1 MASAPPTVR
10 CLAELFP
17 HEFRILKVQ
26 IVHIDEDFDE
36 EREYRY
42 ELAKARTRGRDA
54 SACTFVRESEL
65 PADEVKLLRFLAEDK
80 INEDHRFMEHWF
92 PSHDSEMQALRLQH
106 KSPYVAR
113 NDFAKHITQ
122 AQRNKRKQSSAAT
135 KAAKAAKDTAL
146 ALPSPSPPSRLE
158 LVQGLERRAYEKRKA
173 QAPIPRPPPVLVP
186 PGAMSTAAA
195 AGTVPMPPK
204 KRMQPPPGF
213 KCRPPAVTEAD
224 KVRLGVERPSHLAG
238 GVREEAKNR
247 LLPPAAPGFEIRLAQ
262 LAAGD
267 LVWALPDGVDVEWK
281 QAVVT
286 EVSCSAPV
294 VSVEWAAAAVLSD
307 GKKIAQIPATRE
319 RLRWTELHG
328 LPPPLPPLPA
338 PVVAK
343 AEVAEE
349 AEEDEGEVEV
359 EVEVEV
365 EDDDVEDEAEESE
378 SDDDEIPLRAARRPI
393 AGPSASTA

>member
-26 IVHIDEDFDE
+26 IVHIDDDFDE

-65 PADEVKLLRFLAEDK
+65 PADEVQLLRFLAEDK

-158 LVQGLERRAYEKRKA
+158 LMQGLERRAYEERKA
-173 QAPIPRPPPVLVP
+173 RAPMPRPPPVLVP

-195 AGTVPMPPK
+195 GTVSMPPK
-204 KRMQPPPGF
+204 KRMQPLPGF
-213 KCRPPAVTEAD
+213 QCRPPAVTKAD
-224 KVRLGVERPSHLAG
+224 EVRLGVERSSHLAG
-238 GVREEAKNR
+238 GAREEAKDH

-267 LVWALPDGVDVEWK
+267 RVWALPDGVDVEWK

-286 EVSCSAPV
+286 EISSSAPL
-294 VSVEWAAAAVLSD
+294 VSVKWAAAPVLSD
-307 GKKIAQIPATRE
+307 VKKIAQIPATRE

-328 LPPPLPPLPA
+328 MPPPLPPVPA
-338 PVVAK
+338 PVVA
-343 AEVAEE
+343 E
-349 AEEDEGEVEV
+349 AEEDEDEVEV
-359 EVEVEV
+359 D
-365 EDDDVEDEAEESE
+365 DDDVEDEAEESE
-378 SDDDEIPLRAARRPI
+378 SEDDEIPLRASRRPI
-393 AGPSASTA
+393 AGPSTSTA